1 MGVALVAKDRLATN
15 GGLGKTL
22 MRADQALVARGLAP
36 SRTAAQRLIQDG
48 AVRIAP
54 GLVLSRPAQPVSEHE
69 LLWVEAS
76 DETRFVSRAG
86 AKLMHALDAL
96 GIDVQGFEVLDLG
109 QSTGGFTD
117 CLLQRGASRV
127 VGIEVGHG
135 QLHERLR
142 ADSRVTCI
150 EHTNLRD
157 LDLERLNAKL
167 SQPGQ
172 TGRGDRL
179 NQGYPMGVADLS
191 FISLTK
197 VLPAIDRLLCPQ
209 ARALLLVKPQFEL
222 GSAALDRRGVVRSH
236 REARQAIETVASAA
250 RTLGWHVLGHVDSAV
265 PGTDGNLE
273 FFLHAQTGPHRTA
286 QGSSS

>member
-1 MGVALVAKDRLATN
+1 MRLAT
-15 GGLGKTL
+15 
-22 MRADQALVARGLAP
+22 
-36 SRTAAQRLIQDG
+36 
-48 AVRIAP
+48 

-96 GIDVQGFEVLDLG
+96 GIDPQGMEVLDLG

-142 ADSRVTCI
+142 TDSRVICL

-157 LDLERLNAKL
+157 LDLEHLNAML
-167 SQPGQ
+167 NPTGQ
-172 TGRGDRL
+172 AERTERSE
-179 NQGYPMGVADLS
+179 QGYPMAVADLS

-197 VLPAIDRLLCPQ
+197 VLPAIDRLLCPL

-222 GSAALDRRGVVRSH
+222 GSAALDRRGVVRSE
-236 REARQAIETVASAA
+236 REARQAIAHVASAA
-250 RTLGWHVLGHVDSAV
+250 GALGWQVLGHVDSAV
-265 PGTDGNLE
+265 RGTDGNLE
-273 FFLHAQTGPHRTA
+273 FFLYAQTGPHRSA
-286 QGSSS
+286 QGSPS